1 MANTYAANFGDV
13 AKHTVLCEVLVRE
26 QPTRYLESHG
36 GRLDYDLAEV
46 EPGPGGVWDF
56 LERSADFDALDSSA
70 YARIVREVAGQR
82 ERPGRYPG
90 SVALADALLP
100 GSAEMVLFELVDA
113 SASNLRESLA
123 ERGRVA
129 EVHQADGLSG
139 VCNSAR
145 PGDLVLLD
153 PFHVHARGDELSAVE
168 AFITLASNEVET
180 ILWYAIYEPTE
191 SANWVNDATRS
202 LDGAAWHARLVGD
215 TTDGGLAGCGFL
227 TAHLSP
233 EAVLAATTA
242 AGELTRALAAVRP
255 GLRLE

>member
-13 AKHTVLCEVLVRE
+13 VKHAVLCESLVRE
-26 QPTRYLESHG
+26 QPERYLESHG
-36 GRLDYDLAEV
+36 GRLDYDLGEL

-56 LERSADFDALDSSA
+56 LSRSSDFDTLDSSA
-70 YARIVREVAGQR
+70 YARIIRQVAGEP

-100 GSAEMVLFELVDA
+100 ASAEMILFELVEA
-113 SASNLRESLA
+113 SASDLS
-123 ERGRVA
+123 
-129 EVHQADGLSG
+129 DGLAALGRRSRVHVNDGLNG
-139 VCNSAR
+139 VCEKAR

-153 PFHVHARGDELSAVE
+153 PFHVHEPRGDLTAVDVFV
-168 AFITLASNEVET
+168 ALASRGVST

-191 SANWVNDATRS
+191 PAVWVTEATRS
-202 LDGAAWHARLVGD
+202 LDGTAWHARLVGD

-233 EAVLAATTA
+233 EAVSAATA
-242 AGELTRALAAVRP
+242 IARDLTRALAEVRS

>member
-13 AKHTVLCEVLVRE
+13 VKHTVLCEVLVRE
-26 QPTRYLESHG
+26 QPARYLESHG

-56 LERSADFDALDSSA
+56 IARSAEFDALDSSA
-70 YARIVREVAGQR
+70 YARIIREVAGQR

-100 GSAEMVLFELVDA
+100 TSMEMIVFEL
-113 SASNLRESLA
+113 
-123 ERGRVA
+123 ER
-129 EVHQADGLSG
+129 ADGLSG
-139 VCNSAR
+139 VCKTAR

-153 PFHVHARGDELSAVE
+153 PFHVHERGDELTAVE
-168 AFITLASNEVET
+168 AFVALASRLVGT
-180 ILWYAIYEPTE
+180 ILWYAIYEPTD
-191 SANWVNDATRS
+191 SAAWVAEATRS
-202 LDGAAWHARLVGD
+202 LDGSAWHARLVGD
-215 TTDGGLAGCGFL
+215 IPDGGLAGCGFL

-233 EAVLAATTA
+233 EAPSAATSVA
-242 AGELTRALAAVRP
+242 RELTRALAAVRP